1 MICRPRYTDVVPP
14 YYLPM
19 PHAEDTPQQRQ
30 SRFEEVCP
38 RLPGESDNAYR
49 ASRDYYFM
57 GEGRSLRA
65 LLNQYTYLEQAANES
80 LTEKPPTQ
88 TFATLGGWSAKYGW
102 VGRAAAWDRELW
114 RLSTY
119 ASGKTIGAGCIDLE
133 KSYLKQP
140 SKMLEFPLVR
150 SQAIDDSG
158 RTILLEPAKWQLRD
172 ITAFASESLKLIQAA
187 VGPATLEGLEVRQ
200 AKVLDLHIEPKRMD
214 ELHALSVLAQA
225 GMASHEQLSILA
237 QGIEAVRSELA
248 EYNASREQAMEASGD
263 E

>member
-1 MICRPRYTDVVPP
+1 
-14 YYLPM
+14 M

-49 ASRDYYFM
+49 ASRDYCFM

-114 RLSTY
+114 RLDEQEY
-119 ASGKTIGAGCIDLE
+119 LRFWKDYRGRLYRFGE
-133 KSYLKQP
+133 K
-140 SKMLEFPLVR
+140 
-150 SQAIDDSG
+150 
-158 RTILLEPAKWQLRD
+158 LLE
-172 ITAFASESLKLIQAA
+172 TAEQN
-187 VGPATLEGLEVRQ
+187 
-200 AKVLDLHIEPKRMD
+200 
-214 ELHALSVLAQA
+214 A
-225 GMASHEQLSILA
+225 GISSGQ
-237 QGIEAVRSELA
+237 V
-248 EYNASREQAMEASGD
+248 SGD
-263 E
+263 RRLRTNHPA